1 MCRICWLLQ
10 YSVWNTF
17 GENETQGA
25 YHYIPPWVLTSLV
38 GLLSF
43 PGGSDGKASAYNAGD
58 LGLIPGSGRSPGWRK
73 CQPTPVC
80 LPGKSHGWSSLAG
93 YSPWG
98 LKESEMTELLH
109 FHFSWYIFKIKL
121 KKIQYY
127 AAIVNDACEDK
138 LFMLNEKASITVIFR
153 NPINYKYASV
163 CPVKKKR
170 LERNSTAECQEIL

>member
-1 MCRICWLLQ
+1 MTLSLLCMNIQISNSSFTSICLLL
-10 YSVWNTF
+10 YV
-17 GENETQGA
+17 
-25 YHYIPPWVLTSLV
+25 YIPLYLKSRYKKCIKNLNDEYDT
-38 GLLSF
+38 F
-43 PGGSDGKASAYNAGD
+43 F
-58 LGLIPGSGRSPGWRK
+58 WRRK
-73 CQPTPVC
+73 WQPTPVC